1 MSFLCRENWYNK
13 FSRINNSKNVF
24 RRELMNLSDKEKQKL
39 ATILNVHS
47 MDEIVEIMLTYYEKR
62 LATCKTFGLS
72 KDAKKMEKNIQKIKL
87 LIRRKIMPSQ
97 ELLRLF
103 SLDFSGCNTGKDYQK
118 VIQDEFTTK
127 EILCLNR
134 ELYTS
139 NDVMIPLSDYDC
151 KFDKVTIVCRLNEL
165 AERLEATSIYK
176 DRYNLAQI
184 LNGHSLKTVLRAI
197 LTYYG
202 KEKDYELFESVYA
215 KSL

>member
-1 MSFLCRENWYNK
+1 
-13 FSRINNSKNVF
+13 
-24 RRELMNLSDKEKQKL
+24 MNLSNKEKQKL

-97 ELLRLF
+97 ELLKLLF
-103 SLDFSGCNTGKDYQK
+103 SLDFSGCKTDKDYQK

-134 ELYTS
+134 NLYTS
-139 NDVMIPLSDYDC
+139 NGVMIPLSDYDC

-165 AERLEATSIYK
+165 AERLETTPIYK
-176 DRYNLAQI
+176 ERYSLAQI
-184 LNGHSLKTVLRAI
+184 LNAHSLKTVLRAI
-197 LTYYG
+197 LTH
-202 KEKDYELFESVYA
+202 YEM
-215 KSL
+215 